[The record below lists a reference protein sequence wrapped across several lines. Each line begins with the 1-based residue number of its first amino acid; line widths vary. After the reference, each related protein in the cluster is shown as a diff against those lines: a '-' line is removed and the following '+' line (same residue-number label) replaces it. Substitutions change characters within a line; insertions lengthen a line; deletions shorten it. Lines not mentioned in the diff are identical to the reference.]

1 MREIA
6 LNLYVRYGRVM
17 KMMVNDEQLELD
29 EVAGD
34 FCDWFSERI
43 HIHCVRQSNEHYLF
57 MRNYQLAMRFCH
69 QQNVEQLFGHRLK
82 FYTR

>member
-1 MREIA
+1 MDADNTCGHWEAI
-6 LNLYVRYGRVM
+6 NV
-17 KMMVNDEQLELD
+17 VNDEQLELD

-43 HIHCVRQSNEHYLF
+43 HIHCVRQSNEHYSF

>member
-6 LNLYVRYGRVM
+6 LNVYVRYGRVM

-43 HIHCVRQSNEHYLF
+43 HIHCVRQSNEHYSL
-57 MRNYQLAMRFCH
+57 MRFYSNAMKYVH
-69 QQNVEQLFGHRLK
+69 HKNVEQLFGHRLK

>member
-1 MREIA
+1 
-6 LNLYVRYGRVM
+6 
-17 KMMVNDEQLELD
+17 MVNDENLELD

-43 HIHCVRQSNEHYLF
+43 HIHCVRQSNEHYSF

-69 QQNVEQLFGHRLK
+69 QRNVKQLFGHSLK